1 MEISRVSRI
10 KPKAVSVARWD
21 VEETVLSLDRW
32 RVTRLLSKKITSK
45 KWRLIFFK
53 SFFWWRM
60 CLSYCH
66 PLQSEKTTKQQPSA
80 LFLFFSK
87 SKPKIAFSP
96 STIRVEYFFFSF
108 SFLGPPKVSAKHL
121 LPQLSTESRRDM
133 TEVWIG
139 LWDFSFFSILEKR
152 HKRCLQLFRQR
163 VDELRQSFAL
173 RLRLL
178 YSKFWKLSK
187 KKIKI

>member
-87 SKPKIAFSP
+87 SEPKIAFSP
-96 STIRVEYFFFSF
+96 STIRVEYFFFHFHFSGRQKSQRSISCHSCPLRVVVIWPKF
-108 SFLGPPKVSAKHL
+108 ESVFEIFLSFLFWKKDTKGVCSYFVSEWMNWDKVS
-121 LPQLSTESRRDM
+121 
-133 TEVWIG
+133 
-139 LWDFSFFSILEKR
+139 
-152 HKRCLQLFRQR
+152 RC
-163 VDELRQSFAL
+163 VSDYCIQSFE
-173 RLRLL
+173 
-178 YSKFWKLSK
+178 SSPK
-187 KKIKI
+187 KK